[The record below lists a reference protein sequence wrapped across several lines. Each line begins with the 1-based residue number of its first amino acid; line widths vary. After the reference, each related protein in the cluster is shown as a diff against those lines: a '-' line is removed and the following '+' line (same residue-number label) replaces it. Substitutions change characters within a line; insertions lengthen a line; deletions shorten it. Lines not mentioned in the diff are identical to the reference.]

1 MLRHIILLLS
11 CAALSLAFA
20 PPSRRFSKEQF
31 RLAAEP
37 EYDENRS
44 FQDLGLNSEALSSIR
59 AQQDWTIPTPIQ
71 QLVIPKLLDLA
82 AEEDSSESSHAD
94 SVWCEA
100 PTGSGKTAA
109 YALPLLQNLK
119 SAQPQKEGA
128 RIAALILCPTRE
140 LAAQIGSVVTNLAS
154 NMSTKKSKKLNV
166 MTIYGGTRM
175 EPQIAELADYARNGQ
190 MLDIFIATSGRM
202 VDVLTYYQSEAG
214 DSSAVDAGF
223 ERRLLD
229 AVEKTKSESLA
240 LEQIKSL
247 KLDRSH
253 DDGRGALIHLL
264 ADRCLDPSLGRLA
277 MSISPPE
284 RKFVAARDETRVP
297 MPPFDGS

>member
-1 MLRHIILLLS
+1 
-11 CAALSLAFA
+11 
-20 PPSRRFSKEQF
+20 
-31 RLAAEP
+31 
-37 EYDENRS
+37 
-44 FQDLGLNSEALSSIR
+44 
-59 AQQDWTIPTPIQ
+59 
-71 QLVIPKLLDLA
+71 
-82 AEEDSSESSHAD
+82 
-94 SVWCEA
+94 
-100 PTGSGKTAA
+100 
-109 YALPLLQNLK
+109 
-119 SAQPQKEGA
+119 
-128 RIAALILCPTRE
+128 
-140 LAAQIGSVVTNLAS
+140 
-154 NMSTKKSKKLNV
+154 
-166 MTIYGGTRM
+166 
-175 EPQIAELADYARNGQ
+175 

-229 AVEKTKSESLA
+229 AVEKTKSESLT